1 MHHMTD
7 QFRSSG
13 TEYVCGHTAAKQ
25 PSYLER
31 VKITP
36 YIRRRPIT
44 PGRRGYK
51 STAGAGQAPGEEGV
65 VSHDKP

>member
-13 TEYVCGHTAAKQ
+13 TEYVCGHSSQTALLSIA
-25 PSYLER
+25 R

-36 YIRRRPIT
+36 YICRRPIT